1 MLRALLLLGVARALA
16 PAPYETLR
24 AARVVDPRTGATT
37 SVLEPNH
44 GTTLVAVVP
53 QLGEFDSCEFC
64 EFLAAAHGDL
74 AAAGVDLRVVGVG
87 DAGAGARFAAFM
99 GLPDGVLRCD
109 ATAALHAALDTRR
122 GPGWSVPDWVSDGA
136 LRVALSTLPGGPPD
150 DAAHLRAAGDA
161 WLNYLLMCAGVGAPG
176 TLPEILRG
184 YFGDESAPERLA
196 PDAVVEAAGFITIGP
211 GVGPVKLGPFAYE
224 NSWKD
229 EAGYQRPV
237 ELATVRLRH
246 MVEVLGNWDAY
257 VSDSRFVD
265 VRGATFLFD
274 EDGAT
279 LYEYEH
285 RGVLT
290 YSATMARP
298 LSFLAPYIGAKA
310 LNPLGLGDNGV
321 AKAPH

>member
-1 MLRALLLLGVARALA
+1 MLRALSLLMLRALSLLGVAHALA

-24 AARVVDPRTGATT
+24 AARVVDPVSGATT
-37 SVLEPNH
+37 SVLEPGH
-44 GTTLVAVVP
+44 GPTLVAVVP

-74 AAAGVDLRVVGVG
+74 AAAGSL
-87 DAGAGARFAAFM
+87 
-99 GLPDGVLRCD
+99 
-109 ATAALHAALDTRR
+109 
-122 GPGWSVPDWVSDGA
+122 SA
-136 LRVALSTLPGGPPD
+136 LRPPD

-184 YFGDESAPERLA
+184 YFGDASAPERLA

-237 ELATVRLRH
+237 ELATVGSATWSRSRQ
-246 MVEVLGNWDAY
+246 LGR

-265 VRGATFLFD
+265 RRGATFLFD
-274 EDGAT
+274 TDGAT

-298 LSFLAPYIGAKA
+298 LSFFAPYIGAA
-310 LNPLGLGDNGV
+310 LNPLGLGDNGL